1 MCIYIYIY
9 IYIYINRGVADAV
22 SIEEET
28 FFPD

>member
-1 MCIYIYIY
+1 MCIYIY